1 MSRSAFSLMQRINP
15 MHGKLRTTVHQVVL
29 SRRVVVSNAPRYKA
43 CRHHTLQMMHALRDT
58 A

>member
-1 MSRSAFSLMQRINP
+1 